1 MFSKNTA
8 AKILFI
14 LIVGSSA
21 VFPLVASAYTTPSL
35 WPTGYWATGGLISC
49 TGNYLSSNTGPQCTN
64 LCDLINTFVNIVYF
78 LMTIAIFI
86 IAPIS
91 FLAGAIMIMVSGANP
106 GMLENGKK
114 VLTGAVIGLVI
125 VLCSY
130 LIVATF
136 LKVFNVTD
144 IGGFGGATCSPD

>member
-1 MFSKNTA
+1 
-8 AKILFI
+8 
-14 LIVGSSA
+14 
-21 VFPLVASAYTTPSL
+21 
-35 WPTGYWATGGLISC
+35 
-49 TGNYLSSNTGPQCTN
+49 
-64 LCDLINTFVNIVYF
+64 
-78 LMTIAIFI
+78 MTIAIFI